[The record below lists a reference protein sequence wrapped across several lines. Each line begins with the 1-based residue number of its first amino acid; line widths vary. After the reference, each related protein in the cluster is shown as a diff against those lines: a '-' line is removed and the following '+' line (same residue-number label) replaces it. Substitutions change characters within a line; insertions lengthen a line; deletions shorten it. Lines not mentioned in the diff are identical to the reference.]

1 MNLPIKKDT
10 DLHLPVATVVTAS
23 AGAGKTHA
31 LTHKYVQV
39 LLSNAIPRNGL
50 QNVLAIT
57 FTNNAAAE
65 MKQRILRLLKLAA
78 LGDEK
83 TVKDLREIV
92 SMEQSEIRVS
102 AERLL
107 NNIFDNYSDFQV
119 KTIDSFMA
127 TVFKSAS
134 LEYGFHP
141 EFEILLGADRIF
153 DLAFDL
159 FSRELKDNSP
169 RAQIVESLIGL
180 IAESKGKESTFLW
193 DPYKNI
199 SENVKKIYDALGTQT
214 KRLDTT
220 NLSSELEDVKSD
232 IRAQALVL
240 RGLVS
245 RSGLTMSHNSEKD
258 LELAAAGDIQAL
270 IGKTLKSTPV
280 NKPKGKSETGVYE
293 KWIQQIDLEQE
304 KLNILL
310 KAAMLSYA
318 RSFFQPYAE
327 AYTLLQDS
335 VWRLKKQFGQIFI
348 DDVNKTLAEHLN
360 AEMVPEVYF
369 RIGETI
375 YHYLIDEFQD
385 TSAIQWKNL
394 FPLVEESLSKGGS
407 LFVVGDT
414 KQSIYGFRDAD
425 WRIMKRLTEANPF
438 PSARHEVED
447 LTMNYRSLEKI
458 VQFNRTVF
466 HEIIPPLGFQQET
479 EASGLSDFR
488 QEVKEENRGKG
499 YAEVDLCEKNP
510 DIPSERSKILAIIKE
525 CTSRG
530 YHHSDIALL
539 TPNNKDV
546 VEVSGWLNEEGIPI
560 ISHSTLDVRR
570 RKSAGE
576 FIALLR
582 FLDSPVDNLSFA
594 TFILGE
600 AFIAAIARNGSGIKK
615 ATIEQLLFQEK
626 QRSAGPLYVSFRA
639 KFPSLWERYFE
650 HLFNV
655 VGYSPLYD
663 LLSEAYKIFDVFETL
678 PEEEASLVKLL
689 EVVQVFEQEGTN
701 TIKDFLEFSSDDSSD
716 DAWKIDV
723 PKNIDALQVMTIHKA
738 KGSEFPVVIVLLY
751 DQPRRGSGYAFDE
764 SEDSVRMVKINEKL
778 GMKVDEL
785 RSILE
790 REQFMET
797 VDSFNKLYVAFTRAK
812 REMYIVG
819 VYAKE
824 PKDPTRF
831 LPAVGYQPAKKPTVP
846 PSPTASEN
854 AARPFHHIKR
864 RFVSVQDGGD
874 LGTEEAHRGDIVHRT
889 LEAIEYA
896 TDDLAANL
904 EDALQRVR
912 NETRIGF
919 NIEEM
924 KSIIQDF
931 INDPAVRSYFLRSEG
946 RSILREQELTT
957 GEGILFRADRI
968 VVDQKSVT
976 VIDFKT
982 GSDEPEEEYVDQVRN
997 YMKILGDIYPGKKPV
1012 GLVAYVDLKKT
1023 RRLE

>member
-1 MNLPIKKDT
+1 MNTPIKRDT

-31 LTHKYVQV
+31 LTHKYVQN
-39 LLSNAIPRNGL
+39 LLSNVIPRNGL

-83 TVKDLREIV
+83 TVKELHEIV
-92 SMEQSEIRVS
+92 SLEPSEIRTS
-102 AERLL
+102 AARLL

-141 EFEILLGADRIF
+141 EFQILLSADRIF

-159 FSRELKDNSP
+159 FSRELKGHSP
-169 RAQIVESLIGL
+169 RALIVENLIRLIG
-180 IAESKGKESTFLW
+180 EGKGKEATFLW

-199 SENVKKIYDALGTQT
+199 SENVKKVYGAITTQT
-214 KRLDTT
+214 KRLDTSDLSAESERVKK
-220 NLSSELEDVKSD
+220 NL
-232 IRAQALVL
+232 RAQASVL
-240 RGLVS
+240 REVVK
-245 RSGLTMSHNSEKD
+245 RSGLTMNSHSEKD
-258 LELAAAGDIQAL
+258 LGLASAGDISGL
-270 IGKTLKSTPV
+270 IGRSEKKSPV
-280 NKPKGKSETGVYE
+280 KKPKGKVETEAYE
-293 KWIQQIDLEQE
+293 KWIQEIDSEQE

-310 KAAMLSYA
+310 RKGMLCYA
-318 RSFFQPYAE
+318 RSFYQPYAE
-327 AYTLLQDS
+327 AFNLLQES
-335 VWRLKKQFGQIFI
+335 VWKLKKQYGEIFI

-360 AEMVPEVYF
+360 KEMVPEVYF

-385 TSAIQWKNL
+385 TSAIQWMNL

-425 WRIMKRLTEANPF
+425 WTIMKGLTKANPF
-438 PSARHEVED
+438 PSAQHDFEN

-466 HEIIPPLGFQQET
+466 HEIIPALGFEKET
-479 EASGLSDFR
+479 AASGLSDFK
-488 QEVKEENRGKG
+488 QEVREENRGKG
-499 YAEVDLCEKNP
+499 YAEVQLLEKDP
-510 DIPSERSKILAIIKE
+510 DKPPERSKILAIIKE
-525 CTSRG
+525 CMARG
-530 YHHSDIALL
+530 YRFSDIALL
-539 TPNNKDV
+539 TPNNSNV
-546 VEVSGWLNEEGIPI
+546 VEVSGWLNEEKIPI

-582 FLDSPVDNLSFA
+582 FLDSPVDDLSFA
-594 TFILGE
+594 TFVLGD
-600 AFIAAIARNGSGIKK
+600 AFSAVTARNNSAIER
-615 ATIEQLLFQEK
+615 TSIEQLLFHANR
-626 QRSAGPLYVSFRA
+626 RSAGPLYVSFRA

-663 LLSEAYKIFDVFETL
+663 LLSEAYKIFDVFEKL
-678 PEEEASLVKLL
+678 PKEEASLVKLL
-689 EVVQVFEQEGTN
+689 EVVQIFEQEGTN
-701 TIKDFLEFSSDDSSD
+701 TIKDFLEFSGGEWGD

-751 DQPRRGSGYAFDE
+751 DQPRRGKGYAFDE
-764 SEDSVRMVKINEKL
+764 SEDSIRMVKVNKDL
-778 GMKVDEL
+778 GEKVDEL
-785 RSILE
+785 NSILAD
-790 REQFMET
+790 EQFMDT
-797 VDSFNKLYVAFTRAK
+797 VDSFNKLYVAFTRAEN
-812 REMYIVG
+812 EMYVVG

-831 LPAVGYQPAKKPTVP
+831 LPATGYEPAKKPKVP
-846 PSPTASEN
+846 PSPMAAENTAN
-854 AARPFHHIKR
+854 PFHHTKR

-874 LGTEEAHRGDIVHRT
+874 LGTAEAQRGDIVHRT
-889 LEAIEYA
+889 LEAIEYVS
-896 TDDLAANL
+896 DDLAPIL
-904 EDALQRVR
+904 ESALRRVQV
-912 NETRIGF
+912 EMRIDV
-919 NIEEM
+919 NIGEM
-924 KSIIQDF
+924 KPVIENF
-931 INDPAVRSYFLRSEG
+931 INDPAVQPYFLPKEG
-946 RSILREQELTT
+946 RSVLREQELTT

-968 VVDQKSVT
+968 VVDQKTVT

-982 GSDEPEEEYVDQVRN
+982 GGDETEDEYVDQVRN
-997 YMKILGDIYPGKKPV
+997 YMKILGEIYPGRKPV
-1012 GLVAYVDLKKT
+1012 GLVAYVDLKKI